1 MDIQLAGFWRRLR
14 LPAKAWKDGNPI
26 IRLLKDRDFPLLE
39 IVMSFIA
46 VSLFLML
53 YCGGVFSSG
62 EPDGAG
68 LNARRMVRVKMALET
83 YKWANNSFPAAL
95 GALACEGAAAR
106 TCVPFA
112 TPDLLRDP
120 WGGPF
125 LYRASGSG
133 FVIKSLGADGLE
145 GGAGEA
151 ADSILKMH

>member
-1 MDIQLAGFWRRLR
+1 MDIPRAGFWQRLR
-14 LPAKAWKDGNPI
+14 LPANPWKNGNPI
-26 IRLLKDRDFPLLE
+26 LRLLKDRNFPLLE
-39 IVMSFIA
+39 IVMSFIV

-68 LNARRMVRVKMALET
+68 LNARRMVRVRMALET

-106 TCVPFA
+106 SCVHFA
-112 TPDLLRDP
+112 MPDLLVDP
-120 WGGPF
+120 WGGPY

-151 ADSILKMH
+151 ADSFLKGH